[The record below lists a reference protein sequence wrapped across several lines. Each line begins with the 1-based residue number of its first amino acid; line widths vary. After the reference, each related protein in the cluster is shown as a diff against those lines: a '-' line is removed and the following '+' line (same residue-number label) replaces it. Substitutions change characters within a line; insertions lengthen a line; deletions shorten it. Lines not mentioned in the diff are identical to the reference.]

1 MLKTSSH
8 SEQGILVGRIPRT
21 SWEQAQKVCMRPK
34 QLWARPK
41 GLLSVSSIITGSCSC
56 CSNQRLFGS
65 WPQGPWNWIPSFW
78 PGWSSQCVAPT
89 SLFTWTSVPDTHS
102 RHAPSPA
109 EKWRGFSQMPPDV
122 KLQGLFPGFQ
132 PLKRVLLQGGGKC
145 CVVNKGFSR
154 KSLHLP
160 PAVSSPSF
168 LAPNH
173 HQHWIQL
180 EKLGMVGTF
189 TQISLLFFF

>member
-1 MLKTSSH
+1 
-8 SEQGILVGRIPRT
+8 
-21 SWEQAQKVCMRPK
+21 
-34 QLWARPK
+34 
-41 GLLSVSSIITGSCSC
+41 
-56 CSNQRLFGS
+56 
-65 WPQGPWNWIPSFW
+65 
-78 PGWSSQCVAPT
+78 
-89 SLFTWTSVPDTHS
+89 
-102 RHAPSPA
+102 
-109 EKWRGFSQMPPDV
+109 MPPDV

-189 TQISLLFFF
+189 TQISLLFFFLSTPCHVVVLVAVVIDLCLMSSCYWLRFF